1 LVVMDRDAPVAG
13 AVTVTLA
20 LGTAAPEASVTVP
33 EMLPVAC
40 P

>member
-1 LVVMDRDAPVAG
+1 VFEDRVTPVAG
-13 AVTVTLA
+13 AVTVTFA
-20 LGTAAPEASVTVP
+20 PGTAEPEGSVTVP